1 MDGEGNVDKV
11 RSLIDRGVSANA
23 KDAKGSSLL
32 HYAVTNNRLEIAQV
46 LINKGADINTRYDE
60 DGHTVLHLAVLHPD
74 GGMTKLLLMNR
85 ANPNVRD
92 NLTYTP
98 LHVSILR
105 ELTPYT
111 VDLRSYY
118 GLASSLSDRQSIKS
132 MQYLLQSG
140 ADANALTTFSPQ
152 LKKVVDRLKSW
163 QPGRERY
170 FYGAP
175 RDMTVDDPIRD
186 PLLIQY
192 GGKRANCQDKT
203 LHCKLDDRHDYK

>member
-1 MDGEGNVDKV
+1 
-11 RSLIDRGVSANA
+11 VSANA

-32 HYAVTNNRLEIAQV
+32 HYAITNNRLEIAQV
-46 LINKGADINTRYDE
+46 LINKGADINARYDE

-74 GGMTKLLLMNR
+74 GDMTKLLLTNK

-98 LHVSILR
+98 LHISILR

-111 VDLRSYY
+111 VDIRSYY
-118 GLASSLSDRQSIKS
+118 GLASSLSDRQSIKP

-140 ADANALTTFSPQ
+140 ADANAMTTFSPQ
-152 LKKVVDRLKSW
+152 LKKVVDRIKDRK
-163 QPGRERY
+163 GNERY

-175 RDMTVDDPIRD
+175 RDMTLHDSLRD

-192 GGKRANCQDKT
+192 GGKRSNCREKT
-203 LHCKLDDRHDYK
+203 LDCKLDNSDDHK

>member
-1 MDGEGNVDKV
+1 
-11 RSLIDRGVSANA
+11 VSANA

-46 LINKGADINTRYDE
+46 LINKGADVNARYDE

-74 GGMTKLLLMNR
+74 GDMTKLLLTNK

-98 LHVSILR
+98 LHISILR

-118 GLASSLSDRQSIKS
+118 GLANSLSDRQSIKP
-132 MQYLLQSG
+132 MQYLLQFG
-140 ADANALTTFSPQ
+140 ADVNALTTFSPQ
-152 LKKVVDRLKSW
+152 LKKVVDRLESW
-163 QPGRERY
+163 QLRRARY

-186 PLLIQY
+186 PLLIKY
-192 GGKRANCQDKT
+192 GGKTANCWEET
-203 LHCKLDDRHDYK
+203 LRCKLDDRHDYK